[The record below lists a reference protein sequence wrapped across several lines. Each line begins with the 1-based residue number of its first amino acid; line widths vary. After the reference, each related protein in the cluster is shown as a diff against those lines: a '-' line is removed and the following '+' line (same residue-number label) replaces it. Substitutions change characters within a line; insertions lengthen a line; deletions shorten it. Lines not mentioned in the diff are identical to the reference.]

1 MNIYSLNYVKPGF
14 ENEDGF
20 TDSSQILVIEP
31 GFYDGHVHLC
41 QDYFMFLYL

>member
-1 MNIYSLNYVKPGF
+1 MLNQGSKKRMNLLM
-14 ENEDGF
+14 
-20 TDSSQILVIEP
+20 SSKILVIEP